1 MLNNHSMLFYF
12 FFNRG
17 VKRARSKIYITQFK
31 AVCIPASKI
40 YIWWDVNRQLSA
52 IWVKLEAVRMEN
64 IIYIPYQDGMATSK
78 YKYLC
83 KYFKAELNCMTE
95 TSVWARIQIVT

>member
-1 MLNNHSMLFYF
+1 
-12 FFNRG
+12 
-17 VKRARSKIYITQFK
+17 
-31 AVCIPASKI
+31 
-40 YIWWDVNRQLSA
+40 
-52 IWVKLEAVRMEN
+52 MEN

-83 KYFKAELNCMTE
+83 KYFKAELNFMTE